1 MPAAFPGVHHQTEPS
16 SLPTIDYLEVVLLPG
31 GRVAQSGTEPDPE
44 ASWEVLGHTWET
56 GTAMGFLRVELDG
69 ASWATLLP
77 KERLTQIE
85 TGVRVGIRRQSSVRQ
100 DPLVG
105 WTLFC

>member
-1 MPAAFPGVHHQTEPS
+1 MPAAGPGVHHQTEPS
-16 SLPTIDYLEVVLLPG
+16 SLRNVDHLEVVLLPE
-31 GRVAQSGTEPDPE
+31 GRVAQSGTEPDPD
-44 ASWEVLGHTWET
+44 ATWDVLGHIWET
-56 GTAMGFLRVELDG
+56 GTAMGFLRVELGG

-85 TGVRVGIRRQSSVRQ
+85 TGLRVQVRRQSSVRQ